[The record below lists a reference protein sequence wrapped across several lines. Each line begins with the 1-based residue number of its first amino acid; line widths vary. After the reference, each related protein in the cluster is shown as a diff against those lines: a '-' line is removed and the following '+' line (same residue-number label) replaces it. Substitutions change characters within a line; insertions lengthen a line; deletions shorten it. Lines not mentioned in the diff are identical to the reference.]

1 MSPTGQGH
9 YENVTYIHNG
19 TLFNQEKEYLTFSAK
34 QIMETEDAISSE
46 INKSDAEKQNNACF
60 L

>member
-1 MSPTGQGH
+1 MSTTGQRH
-9 YENVTYIHNG
+9 YKNVTYIHSG

-34 QIMETEDAISSE
+34 QIMEMEDALSSE
-46 INKSDAEKQNNACF
+46 INKSDAEKQNKTCF